1 MGTIIYLIYLA
12 LFLMSFSFDLAAAA
26 DENLVVHATA
36 VTARLVGAYISAE
49 PDLVLADSGLACDT
63 FNFVCRARL
72 TPSTAA
78 RRAAEAVNHFRAA
91 GRPFSWWLGP
101 GYSPDSLSQ
110 ILRDQGLFEAESEV
124 AMSLDLTE
132 LHSSPPDVEGL
143 TIHRVR
149 TGEDLHAYAALS
161 AANWDPPDP
170 HVLQYYVLAAPV
182 LLHASAPQWLYLG
195 RVDGEA
201 VATADAT
208 FGGGVVGLYN
218 IATRPAFRR
227 RGIGL
232 AMTRAPLIEARAA
245 GWSRGILQAAAGGVS
260 VYQRVGFRPFGRVT
274 EFKPAT
280 G

>member
-1 MGTIIYLIYLA
+1 MPL
-12 LFLMSFSFDLAAAA
+12 SFDLPAAA
-26 DENLVVHATA
+26 DENLAVHATA
-36 VTARLVGAYISAE
+36 VTARVAGAYVSVE

-78 RRAAEAVNHFRAA
+78 RRTAEAVNHFRAA

-124 AMSLDLTE
+124 AMALDLTE
-132 LHSSPPDVEGL
+132 IQSSPPDVEGL

-149 TGEDLHAYAALS
+149 TEEDLHAYATLS

-170 HVLQYYVLAAPV
+170 HVLQYYALAAPV
-182 LLHASAPQWLYLG
+182 LLDASAPQWLYLG
-195 RVDGEA
+195 RIQGEA

-227 RGIGL
+227 RGIGF
-232 AMTRAPLIEARAA
+232 AMTRAPLIEARAE
-245 GWSRGILQAAAGGVS
+245 GWSRGILQAAAGGLS
-260 VYQRVGFRPFGRVT
+260 VYQRLGFRPFGTVT
-274 EFKPAT
+274 EFKPAA

>member
-1 MGTIIYLIYLA
+1 MRTIIYPIYLA
-12 LFLMSFSFDLAAAA
+12 RLLMPLSFDLSAAA
-26 DENLVVHATA
+26 DENLAVHATA
-36 VTARLVGAYISAE
+36 VTARLVGAYISVE
-49 PDLVLADSGLACDT
+49 PDLVLADPVVPCDT

-72 TPSTAA
+72 TPSAAA
-78 RRAAEAVNHFRAA
+78 RRAAEAVSHFRAA

-110 ILRDQGLFEAESEV
+110 ILRDQGLFEAESEA
-124 AMSLDLTE
+124 AMALDLTE
-132 LHSSPPDVEGL
+132 LQSSPPDVEGL

-149 TGEDLHAYAALS
+149 TDEDLHAYATLS

-170 HVLQYYVLAAPV
+170 HVLQYYDLAAPV

-195 RVDGEA
+195 RVDGDRI
-201 VATADAT
+201 ATADGPL
-208 FGGGVVGLYN
+208 GGGAAKLYN
-218 IATRPAFRR
+218 IRYRPAFRR

-260 VYQRVGFRPFGRVT
+260 VYQRVGFRPFGRGT
-274 EFKPAT
+274 EIKPAT